1 MSRLRIPLV
10 SASRVDSAT
19 GYLARSDL
27 QAPPTRWDSTRVI
40 SVPHYQDISE
50 ALHFIT
56 QELYKWQQQTSNFHR
71 EVTVYIFTDVC
82 HEWGDALFEALDK
95 EFRFRKTWD
104 SQAQTLSLKMPI
116 EGHDITQKW
125 VINSVVNWMND
136 GIISKEEW
144 KALKVGFG
152 TTLKLPM
159 APFPNSQKEPD
170 IYIRPY
176 NSDSKF
182 LPPIAFEVGWSVPA
196 QKLEDDV
203 RILLEGGNGH
213 IRAVIV
219 VDWCLQNDGV
229 TVTGKV
235 DLWGRGSDGQPVHE
249 KSEDIYPVPTL
260 LRGQVQRFEFTLDD
274 VFTNTLRPEQDP
286 TTIVYFDVE
295 HLREEAEK
303 VFKELKLKTA

>member
-1 MSRLRIPLV
+1 
-10 SASRVDSAT
+10 
-19 GYLARSDL
+19 
-27 QAPPTRWDSTRVI
+27 
-40 SVPHYQDISE
+40 
-50 ALHFIT
+50 
-56 QELYKWQQQTSNFHR
+56 
-71 EVTVYIFTDVC
+71 
-82 HEWGDALFEALDK
+82 
-95 EFRFRKTWD
+95 
-104 SQAQTLSLKMPI
+104 MPI

-144 KALKVGFG
+144 KALKIGFG

-159 APFPNSQKEPD
+159 SPFPNSQKEPD

-235 DLWGRGSDGQPVHE
+235 DLWRRGSDGQPIHK
-249 KSEDIYPVPTL
+249 KSEV
-260 LRGQVQRFEFTLDD
+260 
-274 VFTNTLRPEQDP
+274 
-286 TTIVYFDVE
+286 
-295 HLREEAEK
+295 
-303 VFKELKLKTA
+303 